1 MTDFN
6 LSERIEENDED
17 TMEEFELSQ
26 NEIYWLYMKDVKE
39 FIRLLNKLAEE
50 NGRQWGV
57 NSVHIKEI
65 NKLAGDKLT

>member
-1 MTDFN
+1 M
-6 LSERIEENDED
+6 S
-17 TMEEFELSQ
+17 
-26 NEIYWLYMKDVKE
+26 IYWLYMKDVKE

>member
-1 MTDFN
+1 MSEFK
-6 LSERIEENDED
+6 LSDKAKSIGGINVYVERE
-17 TMEEFELSQ
+17 
-26 NEIYWLYMKDVKE
+26 VKE